1 MEVYQ
6 VNQMVV
12 VDMERRVRQTAS
24 TMTALQAVT
33 QAVLEEISNHGT
45 LGWHCQHHQPSF
57 AQKFSKPKSII
68 DELSAW
74 SWEAPPPGA

>member
-45 LGWHCQHHQPSF
+45 LGWHCQHC
-57 AQKFSKPKSII
+57 
-68 DELSAW
+68 
-74 SWEAPPPGA
+74 

>member
-1 MEVYQ
+1 M
-6 VNQMVV
+6 NQM
-12 VDMERRVRQTAS
+12 DIHRRTVRMTAS
-24 TMTALQAVT
+24 KMTALRAVT

-74 SWEAPPPGA
+74 S

>member
-45 LGWHCQHHQPSF
+45 LGWHCQHH
-57 AQKFSKPKSII
+57 
-68 DELSAW
+68 
-74 SWEAPPPGA
+74 

>member
-1 MEVYQ
+1 VA
-6 VNQMVV
+6 
-12 VDMERRVRQTAS
+12 DMERRVRQTAS

-57 AQKFSKPKSII
+57 AKKFSKPKSII

-74 SWEAPPPGA
+74 SWEAPPAAYLELTCCIG